1 MPTPVCPRRY
11 AQTLIKTRNT
21 MTDSSDSELNN
32 PEKDDSNTHPAL
44 SRVEEIT
51 GVLREEILRGQYRPG
66 ERLPSE
72 RELSTRFDSN
82 RGAVRESLKKLEQM
96 GIAIIKPGGVRVIPV
111 EEATLS
117 ILGHIIDLH
126 EIPDAKVVAD
136 LFEVLRALITLSA
149 RNAVNA
155 ATDKDVI
162 EMTAIVETMI
172 TSLGDS
178 VETQQCWKKLSTLF
192 TQISHNLVLRLILN
206 GLKTQFV
213 SRLESKRPSIELNQS
228 ADLKILQRLREGIIT
243 RDSEAVS
250 QAISE
255 HFTLLQNAVVSAL
268 TEAAK
273 NTRSANV

>member
-1 MPTPVCPRRY
+1 
-11 AQTLIKTRNT
+11 

-228 ADLKILQRLREGIIT
+228 ADLKILQRLREGIII

>member
-1 MPTPVCPRRY
+1 
-11 AQTLIKTRNT
+11 
-21 MTDSSDSELNN
+21 MTDSSDSELHK
-32 PEKDDSNTHPAL
+32 PEEDDSNTHPAL
-44 SRVEEIT
+44 SRVDEIT

-228 ADLKILQRLREGIIT
+228 ADLKILQRLREGIII